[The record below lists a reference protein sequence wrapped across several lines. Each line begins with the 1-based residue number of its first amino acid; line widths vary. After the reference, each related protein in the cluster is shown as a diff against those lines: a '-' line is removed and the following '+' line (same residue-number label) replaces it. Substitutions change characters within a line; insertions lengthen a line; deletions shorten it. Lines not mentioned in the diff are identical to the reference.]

1 MAAKHLMQ
9 STILAAFA
17 ILIAGCGESISP
29 PSASSA
35 SQPAIDQLL
44 DAPLLVVYVNP
55 RCSHCAKARA
65 WLDQRRIVYEARDV
79 RLPHY
84 RQEFVALG
92 GRGVPLFVAKGERL
106 QGFSA
111 SELSA
116 FLERS
121 AIRAH
126 D

>member
-1 MAAKHLMQ
+1 MAANHVIQ
-9 STILAAFA
+9 FNILAALA
-17 ILIAGCGESISP
+17 ILAAGCSESASP

-35 SQPAIDQLL
+35 SRPAIDQLL
-44 DAPLLVVYVNP
+44 DTPPLVVYVNP

-65 WLDQRRIVYEARDV
+65 WLDQRGIVYEARDV

-92 GRGVPLFVAKGERL
+92 GRGVPLFVAKGGRL
-106 QGFSA
+106 QGFSPL
-111 SELSA
+111 ELSA
-116 FLERS
+116 FLEKS
-121 AIRAH
+121 SIRAH